1 MRALPIWLLCGNKFV
16 QFGSLENCSAVMRAL
31 PTWLLCG
38 NKFVWFG
45 SRENCSACLCRVW
58 LENAKKCKTAECR
71 HGDCGNQDDAVG
83 GANADLIAF
92 LLLPFSSLHEP
103 IPQHWIQVGFLKKNI
118 AVSLPECVVGT
129 DRLEES
135 RGCTDHMSLSL
146 YQDNRLCHVDS

>member
-1 MRALPIWLLCGNKFV
+1 M
-16 QFGSLENCSAVMRAL
+16 EN
-31 PTWLLCG
+31 G
-38 NKFVWFG
+38 
-45 SRENCSACLCRVW
+45 
-58 LENAKKCKTAECR
+58 KKCNTGEFS
-71 HGDCGNQDDAVG
+71 HGDCGNQYDGVG
-83 GANADLIAF
+83 GISTDLIGL